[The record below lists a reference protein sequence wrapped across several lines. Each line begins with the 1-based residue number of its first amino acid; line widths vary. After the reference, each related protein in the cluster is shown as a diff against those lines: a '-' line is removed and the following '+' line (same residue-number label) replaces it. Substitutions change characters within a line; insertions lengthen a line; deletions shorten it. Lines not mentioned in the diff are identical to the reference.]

1 MREDTVT
8 RAGDKPAR
16 TLCRRQAK
24 IPLLYSVEK
33 RQWGDGMRSQR
44 WAAFFLGT
52 LMLATQA
59 GCVSD
64 SMFSPGEIAGNGV
77 LVAHI
82 DLDPRLG
89 SPEPSLNGHKRAYD
103 FGEGL
108 LIVPLE
114 PGTYELDL
122 VLKNPGYVDTH
133 VPLNRKFAIADGRI
147 TNLGLIVVNNNAS
160 GGIYIDN
167 TADLKRQLTQ
177 KWPKLAA
184 MAQKQDLTPQQT
196 LGRDG
201 LRMVREAFAAHTD
214 AKLFNI
220 GAHDRA
226 SYVTGRVGTIA
237 KRETANGKTR
247 YRTVE
252 HDIIADLSRCS
263 TLDERVACM
272 LSANSYLWFEN
283 GTVAERPSPASKPIN
298 SIHLLRGKG
307 VAIIDTDFAIHT
319 SLDSG
324 RTWQTFSGAT
334 RPDLLS
340 AKYRHQTGIHRS
352 ETGYYLFPTSESAKN
367 TTLLYADNGSAAFR
381 AIPLT
386 NTADNIRAVRA
397 SKEGIYVGPEHTLA
411 SKDQI
416 HFYSERERK
425 WQLQTVPAMMCSD
438 LAIGND
444 SPGHVEVLCSND
456 AVWKSTDYGASWQ
469 RIFRVNSAFRF

>member
-1 MREDTVT
+1 MR
-8 RAGDKPAR
+8 G
-16 TLCRRQAK
+16 
-24 IPLLYSVEK
+24 
-33 RQWGDGMRSQR
+33 QR
-44 WAAFFLGT
+44 WAAVFLGI
-52 LMLATQA
+52 LMVGTQS

-64 SMFSPGEIAGNGV
+64 SMFSPEEIAGNGV

-89 SPEPSLNGHKRAYD
+89 SPEPALNGHKRAYD
-103 FGEGL
+103 FSEGL
-108 LIVPLE
+108 LVVPLE

-122 VLKNPGYVDTH
+122 RLTQAGYVDRY
-133 VPLNRKFAIADGRI
+133 VPLKRKFTVADGRV
-147 TNLGLIVVNNNAS
+147 TNVGLIVVNNSAS
-160 GGIYIDN
+160 GGIYFDN

-184 MAQKQDLTPQQT
+184 MAQKQDLTPQKT
-196 LGRDG
+196 LGRDV
-201 LRMVREAFAAHTD
+201 LRMVREVFAANAD

-226 SYVTGRVGTIA
+226 SFITGRIGTIA
-237 KRETANGKTR
+237 KRETVNGKTR
-247 YRTVE
+247 FRAIE
-252 HDIIADLSRCS
+252 NDIIADLSQCS
-263 TLDERVACM
+263 TLDERAACV

-283 GTVAERPSPASKPIN
+283 GTVVERPSPASKPMN

-352 ETGYYLFPTSESAKN
+352 ETGYYLFPTSESTKN

-381 AIPLT
+381 AIPLP

-397 SKEGIYVGPEHTLA
+397 TKDGLYVGPEHTLA

-416 HFYSERERK
+416 HFYSERERQ
-425 WQLQTVPAMMCSD
+425 WHVRRLPVLMCSD
-438 LAIGND
+438 LAVGNE
-444 SPGHVEVLCSND
+444 SAGHVEVLCADD
-456 AVWKSTDYGASWQ
+456 AVWKSTDHGASWK
-469 RIFRVNSAFRF
+469 RIFRINSAFRLNH